1 MLRLA
6 RLSSRC
12 YAGGASNIRS
22 YAATAKE
29 KSTLMSSISLFMD
42 NGYLSLNM
50 PAVEKRE
57 SDDGNTTCVVLNIP
71 GLKREDFATA
81 TARVEDDFLLFL
93 QVRKY
98 EPRLLFYN
106 AFVVL
111 PPGSSSTII
120 TTEMQDG
127 LLKVT
132 LPKLKH
138 NKPGIL
144 RRFCWILDQRL
155 LASLPSVAMSCFAR
169 PFMVYKYCSR
179 DSDSFTIYKKA
190 TAGSLHMRITP
201 GIHTMDYDV
210 PGGGVCVSLNM
221 PDVKIEDVKSFFR
234 HDTLFIQGKT
244 KTAYYATGIRLL
256 EGYSLGGI
264 IKTEMQ
270 DGIYKATIG
279 FVGYQLPL
287 WRRLAI
293 KLCHRLV
300 SLSSR
305 FSSSCN

>member
-6 RLSSRC
+6 RLSSRY

-22 YAATAKE
+22 YAAAAAAK

-42 NGYLSLNM
+42 NGYMSLNM

-81 TARVEDDFLLFL
+81 TARVEDDYLLL

-111 PPGSSSTII
+111 PPDSSSTII
-120 TTEMQDG
+120 STEMQDG

-138 NKPGIL
+138 YKPSIL
-144 RRFCWILDQRL
+144 QRFYWILDQRL
-155 LASLPSVAMSCFAR
+155 LASLPNVAMSCFAR

-179 DSDSFTIYKKA
+179 YSDSFTIYKKA

-201 GIHTMDYDV
+201 GIHNMDCDV

-256 EGYSLGGI
+256 EGNSLGGI

-287 WRRLAI
+287 WRRLVI
-293 KLCHRLV
+293 KLCHR
-300 SLSSR
+300 LSSR

>member
-6 RLSSRC
+6 RLSSRY

-22 YAATAKE
+22 YAAAAAAKE

-42 NGYLSLNM
+42 NGYMSLNM

-81 TARVEDDFLLFL
+81 TARVEDDYLLL

-111 PPGSSSTII
+111 PPDSSSTII
-120 TTEMQDG
+120 STEMQDG

-138 NKPGIL
+138 YKPSIL
-144 RRFCWILDQRL
+144 QRFYWILDQRL
-155 LASLPSVAMSCFAR
+155 LASLPNVAMSCFAR

-179 DSDSFTIYKKA
+179 YSDSFTIYKKA

-201 GIHTMDYDV
+201 GIHNMDCDV

-256 EGYSLGGI
+256 EGNSLGGI

-287 WRRLAI
+287 WRRLVI
-293 KLCHRLV
+293 KLCHR
-300 SLSSR
+300 LSSR

>member
-6 RLSSRC
+6 RLSSR
-12 YAGGASNIRS
+12 YYAAGGASNIRS
-22 YAATAKE
+22 YAAAAAAKE

-42 NGYLSLNM
+42 NGYMSLNM

-57 SDDGNTTCVVLNIP
+57 SDDGNTTCVVLSIP

-81 TARVEDDFLLFL
+81 TARVEDDYLLL

-111 PPGSSSTII
+111 PPDSSSTII
-120 TTEMQDG
+120 STEMQDG

-138 NKPGIL
+138 YKPSIL
-144 RRFCWILDQRL
+144 QRFYWILDQRL
-155 LASLPSVAMSCFAR
+155 LASLPNVAMSCFGR

-179 DSDSFTIYKKA
+179 YSDSFTIYKKA

-201 GIHTMDYDV
+201 GIHNMDCDV

-256 EGYSLGGI
+256 EGNSLGGI

-293 KLCHRLV
+293 KLCHRL
-300 SLSSR
+300 SSR

>member
-6 RLSSRC
+6 RLSSRY

-22 YAATAKE
+22 YAAAAAAAAKE

-71 GLKREDFATA
+71 GLEREDFATA
-81 TARVEDDFLLFL
+81 TTRVEDDYLLL

-111 PPGSSSTII
+111 PPDSSSTII
-120 TTEMQDG
+120 STEMQDG

-138 NKPGIL
+138 YKPSIL
-144 RRFCWILDQRL
+144 QRFYWILDQRL
-155 LASLPSVAMSCFAR
+155 LASLPNVAMSCFGR

-179 DSDSFTIYKKA
+179 YSDSFTIYKKA

-201 GIHTMDYDV
+201 GIHNMDCDV

-256 EGYSLGGI
+256 EGNSLGGI

-293 KLCHRLV
+293 KLCHRL
-300 SLSSR
+300 SSR